1 MFKHIRVYFVTILS
15 EIASVY
21 FPSIRL
27 PVGAISRSNA
37 QEEHPYET
45 NAARQLSEKD
55 TKMKVAR
62 ILTRL

>member
-1 MFKHIRVYFVTILS
+1 MFKQIKIYFVTILS

-27 PVGAISRSNA
+27 PVGATIRSNS
-37 QEEHPYET
+37 QTELPYET
-45 NAARQLSEKD
+45 NAARQLWEKD